1 MSPLS
6 DSQPP
11 TEGFE
16 QISLNG
22 GTDERREPAMIG
34 SNEMSGLDLNDKD
47 GSRLSRGTS
56 EGGDDKF
63 ESIPGSPVD
72 EIDHEKAKAI

>member
-1 MSPLS
+1 MSPLV

-22 GTDERREPAMIG
+22 GTDERRESAMSA
-34 SNEMSGLDLNDKD
+34 SNEMSGLDLNEQD
-47 GSRLSRGTS
+47 GRRLSRTTS
-56 EGGDDKF
+56 EGGDDRF
-63 ESIPGSPVD
+63 QSIPGSPVG
-72 EIDHEKAKAI
+72 EKADEKPKEV